1 MSQNSLCWRNNILQD
16 LYKFLKERR
25 SIRKYRVAKIR
36 SEQLTRIIE
45 GGIWAP
51 SAHSA
56 QPWRFVIIKSAQKKR
71 QLAEAMGSV
80 FQRDLELDGGSQ
92 KEVTEI
98 VAASIERF
106 STAPILLLACLT
118 MEPMDVYPD
127 HRRRQVEYLL
137 GVQSV
142 AAAIQNILLAIHAE
156 GLGGCWCCAPLFCQ
170 DVVRGI
176 LELPK
181 EFLPQALITIGVP
194 AESPEPPQRHLIED
208 IVIFEK

>member
-1 MSQNSLCWRNNILQD
+1 MMRELFG
-16 LYKFLKERR
+16 FLKERR
-25 SIRKYRVAKIR
+25 SIRKYRVTQISR
-36 SEQLTRIIE
+36 EQLSRIIE

-56 QPWRFVIIKSAQKKR
+56 QPWRFVVIESPHEKR
-71 QLAEAMGSV
+71 RLAEAMGAL
-80 FQRDLELDGGSQ
+80 FQRDLERDGGSP
-92 KEVTEI
+92 KEVKEI

-106 STAPILLLACLT
+106 STAPVLLLACLT
-118 MEPMDVYPD
+118 MEPMDVYRD
-127 HRRRQVEYLL
+127 DRRRQVEFLL

-170 DVVRGI
+170 DVVREI
-176 LELPK
+176 LGLPD

-194 AESPEPPQRHLIED
+194 AEAPEAPQRHPIED
-208 IVIFEK
+208 IVIYRK